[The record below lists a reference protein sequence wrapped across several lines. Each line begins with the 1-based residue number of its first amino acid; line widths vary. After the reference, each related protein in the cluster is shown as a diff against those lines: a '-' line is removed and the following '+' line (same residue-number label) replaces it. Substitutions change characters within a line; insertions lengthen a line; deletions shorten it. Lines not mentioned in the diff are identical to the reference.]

1 MPEKYDLGKGRSNPS
16 LHFTRKRLID
26 CNLSLLSDLSYLFY
40 LQRHEPLSFAIAY
53 ERVRKAQRLTIS
65 GFKAIYKAYL
75 KQRGAK

>member
-1 MPEKYDLGKGRSNPS
+1 MPEKFDLGKGRSTSSNY
-16 LHFTRKRLID
+16 FTRKRLID

-65 GFKAIYKAYL
+65 AFKAIYKAYV
-75 KQRGAK
+75 KQRGV

>member
-1 MPEKYDLGKGRSNPS
+1 MMRQNLTGCNPS
-16 LHFTRKRLID
+16 PNSTRKRLID

-65 GFKAIYKAYL
+65 EFKAIYKAYL